1 MLGRESGPPRPSAA
15 GMMLEGSGAGTRRSG
30 AENRRQRDGRIPL
43 RKITV
48 ALIAETVAASA
59 VDGRI
64 SDAVLG
70 TIEPDGGPMRDA
82 RGFRATPIGTWIETS
97 AARLA

>member
-1 MLGRESGPPRPSAA
+1 MLGRESGPPRSAA
-15 GMMLEGSGAGTRRSG
+15 AIMLEAPAQELDGAV

-48 ALIAETVAASA
+48 ALIAETVAANA

-64 SDAVLG
+64 SDAVLD
-70 TIEPDGGPMRDA
+70 TIEPDGP
-82 RGFRATPIGTWIETS
+82 
-97 AARLA
+97 L